1 MKQCFD
7 SCNYSGAAV
16 SAIMT
21 LLSFPI
27 RKLFSGLQI
36 YINCHVDGNCMAAAS
51 RNNLYFCLKNTC
63 FY

>member
-16 SAIMT
+16 SAIME

-27 RKLFSGLQI
+27 RKLFSGL
-36 YINCHVDGNCMAAAS
+36 
-51 RNNLYFCLKNTC
+51 
-63 FY
+63 

>member
-16 SAIMT
+16 SAIMK

-27 RKLFSGLQI
+27 RKLFSGL
-36 YINCHVDGNCMAAAS
+36 
-51 RNNLYFCLKNTC
+51 
-63 FY
+63 